1 MSPGVQGRWTW
12 QAVADT
18 FLEYFRERGHTIV
31 PGSSLVPAGD
41 PTLLFTNAGMVQ
53 FKDVFVGR
61 EQRSY
66 RRAASLQKCM
76 RVQGKHNDLDNVGP
90 SPRHHTFFFM
100 LGNFSFGDYFKQEAV
115 AYAWDLLTARY
126 GIPPDRLVITVHHAD
141 HEAAQ
146 AWRAVGVPSER
157 VVAMGDATNFWMM
170 ADVGPCGP
178 TSELHYDWGPE
189 HCTCGRP
196 DCSVALDNGC
206 LRWLEV
212 WNLVFMQ
219 YEQQPD
225 GARVPLPR
233 PGVDTGMGLERI
245 ASVLQGV
252 NDDYGTDLFAPLLDR
267 LQALVGHDD
276 AHRQAHQ
283 VAYRVMADHGR
294 AMTFLMADGVVP
306 GNEGRGYVL
315 RMIMR
320 RAMRFA
326 RAAGIT
332 RPLLADLAGAV
343 VDLMKDRYPELASQR
358 GFIQAMAGQ
367 EEERFAQTLSVGLQK
382 LDELL
387 AATVARGHS
396 VLDGADVFRLY
407 DTYGFPLEMT
417 RDVARERGLTVDE
430 AGFARALQAQRDRAR
445 AAQAFGPRP
454 DERRYTPLVE
464 AGIASEFIGYRRLR
478 GRARVLALLVQGQQ
492 APEADAGTEVE
503 VVLDR
508 TPFYPEGGGQV
519 GDAGQLLGRDGEVE
533 VEDTQRPLPGL
544 IVHRGRVV
552 RGRVRVGQSVRA
564 VVDERRRWDIMRNHT
579 ATHLLHR
586 ALREIVGEHA
596 RQAGSLVAPDRLRFD
611 FVHTAPLT
619 EAQRAAVE
627 ERVNETILADLPV
640 RARWMTLEDALNLGA
655 VALFGEKYGDRVRV
669 VSIADYSRELCGGTH
684 LSRTSQ
690 VGLFAITAETGVA
703 AGIRRVEAVT
713 GRGVLALLRR
723 QDATLRALA
732 ERLRAGP
739 DDLVERVV
747 RLLDREQELE
757 RELRAARARA
767 SSAEPVP
774 AVVLDGTTVVVAETD
789 LDEPADLRL
798 EADRLRARLD
808 RERVAGVVVVAS
820 SRSGAVVV
828 TRTTAV
834 TPPVDAGR
842 LARLLV
848 ERFGG
853 RGGGRPALGQGGLR
867 DRTRVGEM
875 VRVSRDPEFL
885 RALMEQAREEAG
897 AP

>member
-1 MSPGVQGRWTW
+1 MAREERWPW
-12 QAVADT
+12 QVVADT

-31 PGSSLVPAGD
+31 PSSSLVPAGD

-53 FKDVFVGR
+53 FKDVFLGR

-100 LGNFSFGDYFKQEAV
+100 LGNFSFGDYFKREAV
-115 AYAWDLLTARY
+115 AYAWDLLTGRY
-126 GIPPDRLVITVHHAD
+126 GLDPDRLVVTVHHAD
-141 HEAAQ
+141 REAAE
-146 AWRAVGVPSER
+146 AWREVGVPSER

-170 ADVGPCGP
+170 AETGPCGP

-189 HCTCGRP
+189 HCTCGRA

-219 YEQQPD
+219 YEQRPD
-225 GARVPLPR
+225 GTRVPLPR

-245 ASVLQGV
+245 TSVLQGV
-252 NDDYGTDLFAPLLDR
+252 NDDYATDLFTPLLDR
-267 LQALVGHDD
+267 LQVLLGHDAAGRH
-276 AHRQAHQ
+276 AHR
-283 VAYRVMADHGR
+283 VAYRVLADHGR
-294 AMTFLMADGVVP
+294 AMAFLMADGVVP

-315 RMIMR
+315 RMVMR

-326 RAAGIT
+326 RAAGVSH
-332 RPLLADLAGAV
+332 PLLADLADAV
-343 VDLMKDRYPELASQR
+343 VDLMGERYPELASQR
-358 GFIQAMAGQ
+358 EFIRTVARQ
-367 EEERFAQTLSVGLQK
+367 EEERFAQTLAAGLQK
-382 LDELL
+382 LDELV
-387 AATVARGHS
+387 AATLARGHR
-396 VLDGADVFRLY
+396 VLAGEDVFRLY

-430 AGFARALQAQRDRAR
+430 SGFARALEAQRERAR
-445 AAQAFGPRP
+445 AAQAFGLRP
-454 DERRYTPLVE
+454 DERRYAALAE
-464 AGIASEFIGYRRLR
+464 AGVTSEFIGYRRLR
-478 GRARVLALLVQGQQ
+478 ARARVLAVLVPDGQVQ
-492 APEADAGTEVE
+492 EAREGAEVE

-519 GDAGQLLGRDGEVE
+519 GDTGVLAGRDGEVE
-533 VEDTQRPLPGL
+533 VTDTQRPLPGL

-552 RGRVRVGQSVRA
+552 RGRIRAGQSVRA
-564 VVDERRRWDIMRNHT
+564 AVDQARRWDIMRNHT

-586 ALREIVGEHA
+586 ALREVLGEHA

-619 EAQRAAVE
+619 AAQRAAVE
-627 ERVNETILADLPV
+627 ERVNEQILADLPV
-640 RARWMTLEDALNLGA
+640 RARWMSLEDALRLGA

-690 VGLFAITAETGVA
+690 AGLFKVTAESGVA

-713 GRGVLALLRR
+713 GRGVLALLR
-723 QDATLRALA
+723 QQEATLRALS

-739 DDLVERVV
+739 EELVERVA
-747 RLLDREQELE
+747 RLLERERDLE
-757 RELRAARARA
+757 RELRTARARA
-767 SSAEPVP
+767 SAVEAVP
-774 AVVLDGTTVVVAETD
+774 AVVLDGTTVVVADTD
-789 LDEPADLRL
+789 LEEPADLRA

-808 RERVAGVVVVAS
+808 QQRVAGVVVVAS
-820 SRSGAVVV
+820 SRSGAVVA

-842 LARLLV
+842 LVRLLV

-853 RGGGRPALGQGGLR
+853 RGGGRPTLGQGGLR
-867 DRTRVGEM
+867 DRALVGEM
-875 VRVSRDPEFL
+875 VRASRDPAFL
-885 RALMEQAREEAG
+885 RTLLEQAREEAAG
-897 AP
+897 SG